1 MLKDCL
7 YLLSELIDN
16 DRNVLLLSI
25 GPLIGTPSTAPGL
38 MEVILGVTSSVV
50 GHIASVQNGAQSHLS
65 EAQFPTI
72 SEGVFTRVR
81 NPELTASL
89 MGGSASIFVF
99 SFIRREETKK
109 SNLDQNLDQAKLS
122 HPAVRI
128 FQFG

>member
-1 MLKDCL
+1 
-7 YLLSELIDN
+7 
-16 DRNVLLLSI
+16 
-25 GPLIGTPSTAPGL
+25 

-65 EAQFPTI
+65 ESQFPTT

-89 MGGSASIFVF
+89 IGRSASVFVF
-99 SFIRREETKK
+99 SFIKREETKK
-109 SNLDQNLDQAKLS
+109 SDLDQDLDQAKSS

-128 FQFG
+128 FQFGSALGEHLLQHIVARQQLLTVERKY